1 MKSNMMEIRNSVAT
15 PSLRKAALMSLSGA
29 LTIISLGLF
38 AVVPASAQTAAAY
51 PDRAIRIIVPFPAG
65 SVTDIVTRIVSQRLS
80 SRLAQQMVV
89 ENRTGASGNIG
100 SDLVAKAAPD
110 GYTMGLITAS
120 THGVAAAVGGNLPY
134 DPIRDFKPVAMIGEA
149 PYAFVI
155 YPGIAAK
162 SISDLVAIA
171 KTRPGQMNY
180 GSAGIASVGHLAAAL
195 FAFQT
200 GISLNHVPY
209 KATVQS
215 QIDIMAGRLDMQI
228 ATVAPTLPSIREG
241 KLRALATTGKRRIA
255 ALADVPTMMESGV
268 KDYVVALW
276 MAFAM
281 PAATPDA
288 MTRRLNGEMN
298 VILVE
303 NEMVETLRKNGFE
316 PETGSPES
324 VTSRI
329 RGEIEMWRALIAKT
343 GIKVE

>member
-1 MKSNMMEIRNSVAT
+1 MRVAGRT
-15 PSLRKAALMSLSGA
+15 CRRGVLQSGSFPGAAWALAIGA
-29 LTIISLGLF
+29 F
-38 AVVPASAQTAAAY
+38 AMAPAAAQLPASY
-51 PDRAIRIIVPFPAG
+51 PDRPIRIIVPFPAG

-110 GYTMGLITAS
+110 GATMGLITAS

-134 DPIRDFKPVAMIGEA
+134 DPIRDFRPVSMIGEA
-149 PYAFVI
+149 PYALVI

-162 SISDLVAIA
+162 SVNELVALA
-171 KTRPGQMNY
+171 RTRPGQMNY

-195 FAFQT
+195 FAYQS

-241 KLRALATTGKRRIA
+241 KLRALATTGKKR
-255 ALADVPTMMESGV
+255 LAVLPDVPTMMESGV

-281 PAATPDA
+281 PAATPEPMA
-288 MTRRLNGEMN
+288 RRLNAEMN
-298 VILVE
+298 SILGE
-303 NEMVETLRKNGFE
+303 SDTIETLRKNGFE
-316 PETGSPES
+316 PETGPPEL
-324 VTSRI
+324 VTARI
-329 RGEIEMWRALIAKT
+329 RGEIDTWRTLIAKT
-343 GIKVE
+343 GIKAE